1 MQGTTKDLKRR
12 ERGVGALEYIG
23 IALLAG
29 IVLASTYLVVS
40 STNVAKSATVAYCK
54 ITSAGGGDC
63 AEGQSPDGSD
73 DGDTG
78 YGGFGT
84 EGEDPGDDVE
94 YPEGLDPDSEI
105 AQELAST
112 PRGRR
117 ILQWLHD
124 NGIEVVIDP
133 GATGAY
139 YSNGVMTLGP
149 GHQEAGTVIHE
160 ANHAVW
166 DKEGRSADAQS
177 MSKDDYVSL
186 AIEEEAEGVWLE
198 VVYAKERRDSGQTV
212 SPDIAEQRYDGAY
225 QTAYDAA
232 VASGQSPSSA
242 HATADQAGRDAIE
255 QMFYDGTYVTSNT
268 GDPYSDYYGDY
279 WESVN

>member
-1 MQGTTKDLKRR
+1 MEGKTRDARLR
-12 ERGVGALEYIG
+12 ERGVGALEYVG

-29 IVLASTYLVVS
+29 IVLASTYLVVR
-40 STNVAKSATVAYCK
+40 STDVTQAATVAYCK

-63 AEGQSPDGSD
+63 EEVRPSGDSD
-73 DGDTG
+73 SGDTE

-94 YPEGLDPDSEI
+94 YPEGLDPDSDI
-105 AQELAST
+105 AKELAST
-112 PRGRR
+112 ERGRR

-124 NGIEVVIDP
+124 NNIEVVIDP

-166 DKEGRSADAQS
+166 DKEGRHADASS

-198 VVYAKERRDSGQTV
+198 VVYAKERRDAGETV
-212 SPDIAEQRYDGAY
+212 SADSAEQRYDGAY

-232 VASGQSPSSA
+232 IASGDSVASA
-242 HATADQAGRDAIE
+242 HAAGDRAGRDAIE